1 MNSDASL
8 RTNAARRVPPIT
20 VEVALWILVGVL
32 ALVLRLANLDAA
44 PLAAH
49 EAREAMLA
57 WRAVTGQG
65 MPDGGYSPF
74 LFVANALLF
83 ALCGA
88 GDALARLWSV
98 LFGTAF
104 VLTPLLFRQRL
115 GRVGVLAAGLYLA
128 ISPMALFAS
137 RQLDGAIMVALGGA
151 VFFGGGLRFVET
163 GGKNW
168 LILAAG
174 GLALAVTSGP
184 SAFGMLLSLGLA
196 CLGFGWSW
204 PIARVRWLWARIR
217 PHFRVLMM
225 AFFAAFVVLATGL
238 GWNLRGVGA
247 AGDLLSAWFSRFGM
261 VSLSSLGTLI
271 VYEPLA
277 VLSGLFGLAWLVWKG
292 RFFQKGRFG
301 LLLGLWVGVAVLI
314 LSIASPQ
321 MPARAVWIV
330 LPLALL
336 GGVSVEVVAQNR
348 RAFKR
353 WRGEWIYACIVLV
366 LWVYLYLRFASYGRQ
381 SARAPLDLIVGII
394 ALVLPLLLLVL
405 AAIGFAAF
413 TGDDREVMSEI
424 VGGARVVLWGTAIG
438 AGVALLLVTFSIG
451 WGCAHVRPADP
462 RELLVY
468 DPTADEVHDLV
479 QTLRDLSWRET
490 GLPTTLK
497 FAYEAPADSVL
508 AWYLR
513 DFDAAR
519 RVDDLQEMEPW
530 EWGGVVV
537 TLHRDWAFELP
548 EGIEL
553 VGRDFA
559 LRRSWSPHKLAC
571 ALQWPPCNESI
582 EWLFYRRPTFTLRTD
597 SWFALEPEAEQW
609 AVVWAH
615 TDDEDAHSLEL
626 K

>member
-1 MNSDASL
+1 MNPDASL
-8 RTNAARRVPPIT
+8 RTNAAQRAPRIT
-20 VEVALWILVGVL
+20 IEVALWILVGLL
-32 ALVLRLANLDAA
+32 ALVLRLVNLDTA

-49 EAREAMLA
+49 EAREAMLS

-65 MPDGGYSPF
+65 MPDAGYSPF

-88 GDALARLWSV
+88 SDASARFWPV

-115 GRVGVLAAGLYLA
+115 GRAGVLAAGLYLA
-128 ISPMALFAS
+128 ISPMSLFAS
-137 RQLDGAIMVALGGA
+137 RQLDGAMTVALGGA
-151 VFFGGGLRFVET
+151 IFLGGSLRFVET
-163 GGKNW
+163 GSKSW

-184 SAFGMLLSLGLA
+184 SAFGLLLSLGLA

-204 PIARVRWLWARIR
+204 PIARVRWLWTRIR
-217 PHFRVLMM
+217 PNLRVSMF
-225 AFFAAFVVLATGL
+225 AFFAAFVVFATGL
-238 GWNLRGVGA
+238 GWNPRGVGA
-247 AGDLLSAWFSRFGM
+247 AGDLLAAWFSRFGM
-261 VSLSSLGTLI
+261 ISLSSLGALI
-271 VYEPLA
+271 IYEPLA
-277 VLSGLFGLAWLVWKG
+277 VLASLFGLVWLVGKK
-292 RFFQKGRFG
+292 RRFG
-301 LLLGLWVGVAVLI
+301 LLLGLWIGVALLL

-321 MPARAVWIV
+321 MPARAVWVV

-336 GGVSVEVVAQNR
+336 GGVAVEAAAQNR
-348 RAFKR
+348 RVFKR
-353 WRGEWIYACIVLV
+353 WRGEWIYACIILV
-366 LWVYLYLRFASYGRQ
+366 LWVYVYLRFASYGRQ
-381 SARAPLDLIVGII
+381 SARAPLDLVVGII

-405 AAIGFAAF
+405 AAIGFSAF
-413 TGDDREVMSEI
+413 SGDDRDVMSEI
-424 VGGARVVLWGTAIG
+424 VGGAKVVLWGTAIG
-438 AGVALLLVTFSIG
+438 AGAALLLATFSIG

-468 DPTADEVHDLV
+468 DPTATEVHDLV
-479 QTLRDLSWRET
+479 QTLHDLSWRET
-490 GLPTTLK
+490 GLPTMLK

-519 RVDDLQEMEPW
+519 RIDDLQELEPW

-537 TLHRDWAFELP
+537 TLRRDWAFELP

-553 VGRDFA
+553 VGRDFT
-559 LRRSWSPHKLAC
+559 LSRSWSPSKLRC
-571 ALQWPPCNESI
+571 ALEWPPCNESI
-582 EWLFYRRPTFTLRTD
+582 EWLFYRTPTFTLRAD
-597 SWFALEPEAEQW
+597 PWFALEPEVEQS

-615 TDDEDAHSLEL
+615 TDADGESDAQPMEL